1 MYVKLWYTQLLSCF
15 VFLTD
20 IIAEYFRRGK
30 IIKVNIANGSRNNIW
45 CRVDDDKALKVQ
57 VATGGGLDVHNIG
70 VIAQK
75 ACPFLIA
82 PSVFSDVYLAPLDS
96 LFDTASSITFFKH
109 LPMAGV

>member
-15 VFLTD
+15 VFLTGSM
-20 IIAEYFRRGK
+20 AGYFSGGK

-45 CRVDDDKALKVQ
+45 CRVADDKALKVQ
-57 VATGGGLDVHNIG
+57 VETGGGLDVHNIG
-70 VIAQK
+70 VTAQK
-75 ACPFLIA
+75 ACPFLIS

-96 LFDTASSITFFKH
+96 LFDTASSNTFSKH